1 MIQGHVSLRVW
12 GFESPLRHHLTLT
25 DDNLG
30 LGLLINAGFEIIFM
44 NKHKLL
50 PGAAMVPLGKIIDPV
65 TLMILDDYLSR
76 VLPFRIFAR
85 DFSAIARRPE
95 SSANKMQE

>member
-30 LGLLINAGFEIIFM
+30 FSLLINAVLEIIFM

-50 PGAAMVPLGKIIDPV
+50 PGAVWGRLGKPSI
-65 TLMILDDYLSR
+65 
-76 VLPFRIFAR
+76 
-85 DFSAIARRPE
+85 
-95 SSANKMQE
+95 Q